1 MASGWQNKE
10 LDGLRMGG
18 EGLVGLRREG
28 VELVSFRMAEQGLDG
43 LRMAGVGFVGLM
55 MAEQRAGWAQD
66 DKIRSLM
73 DSE

>member
-10 LDGLRMGG
+10 LDGLRMGE
-18 EGLVGLRREG
+18 EGLIGLRRG
-28 VELVSFRMAEQGLDG
+28 VELVSFRIAEQGLDG

-66 DKIRSLM
+66 DKTRSLM
-73 DSE
+73 ASE